1 MAAMGRHALQ
11 VMVIDDEPTQRLA
24 VTLMCRSLELP
35 PALDLAEADAALTL
49 IESKRTAIDLVIC
62 DLDMP
67 GMDGMEFIRRL
78 ATIPS
83 PPAMMILSGHP
94 SELLDS
100 VEGLGRARG
109 LRMMASVRKPLTKSV
124 LVGVLDAL
132 ATDTAQKPPKADA
145 PSLDTDEIDV
155 LIESGGFEPYFQPQI
170 DLTNGEVHGAEIL
183 ARLTLPDGSI
193 LLPATFLERLA
204 ERDMMAGF
212 TMEMVDRTLA
222 SVARWPCGI
231 GRLHLSVNLTPALFE
246 DLAIMRQVMTRI
258 DQSGLPRSQIMF
270 ELVETAVSGDPMAF
284 LEGATRLRLRGYGLS
299 IDDFGQGNSTLD
311 QLRRLP
317 FTELKIDRA
326 FVTGIDRD
334 PNNQAIVSN
343 TISMAKA
350 LGMTVVAEGVETEA
364 EARYLSELGCH
375 FAQGYF
381 YSQALSSDRFVR
393 FLEDRA
399 SV

>member
-1 MAAMGRHALQ
+1 
-11 VMVIDDEPTQRLA
+11 MVIDDEPTQRLA
-24 VTLMCRSLELP
+24 VTLMCRALNLP
-35 PALDLAEADAALTL
+35 PAIDLAEADAALAMIAAKQT
-49 IESKRTAIDLVIC
+49 TIDLVIC

-67 GMDGMEFIRRL
+67 AMDGMEFIRRL
-78 ATIPS
+78 AKIPA

-109 LRMMASVRKPLTKSV
+109 LRMMASVKKPLTKSV
-124 LVGVLDAL
+124 LVEVLEALAAETDRVPVFAAAPYLKPPEIDAL
-132 ATDTAQKPPKADA
+132 IDT
-145 PSLDTDEIDV
+145 
-155 LIESGGFEPYFQPQI
+155 GGFEPYFQPQI
-170 DLTNGEVHGAEIL
+170 NLANGEVHGAEIL
-183 ARLTLPDGSI
+183 ARLVLPDGSI
-193 LLPATFLERLA
+193 YMPAVFLERLVD
-204 ERDMMAGF
+204 RNLMASF
-212 TMEMVDRTLA
+212 TMEMVDKTLA
-222 SVARWPCGI
+222 SVACWPDGI
-231 GRLHLSVNLTPALFE
+231 KRLHLSVNLTPALFE
-246 DLAIMRQVMTRI
+246 DLTIMRDVMARI

-326 FVTGIDRD
+326 FISRIDTD
-334 PNNQAIVSN
+334 LNNQAIVSN

-350 LGMTVVAEGVETEA
+350 LGMTVVAEGVETED
-364 EARYLSELGCH
+364 EARYLADLGCH

-381 YSQALSSDRFVR
+381 YSQALASDRFVR
-393 FLEDRA
+393 FLEGQAR
-399 SV
+399 V

>member
-1 MAAMGRHALQ
+1 
-11 VMVIDDEPTQRLA
+11 MVIDDEPTQRLA
-24 VTLMCRSLELP
+24 VTLMCRALNLP
-35 PALDLAEADAALTL
+35 PALDLAEADAALTM
-49 IESKRTAIDLVIC
+49 IKAKQTAIDLVIC

-78 ATIPS
+78 AKIPTQ
-83 PPAMMILSGHP
+83 PAMMILSGHP
-94 SELLDS
+94 SGLLDS

-132 ATDTAQKPPKADA
+132 AAETARMPVIIADA
-145 PSLDTDEIDV
+145 PSLDPGEIDD
-155 LIESGGFEPYFQPQI
+155 LIDTGAFEPYFQPQI
-170 DLTNGEVHGAEIL
+170 NLANGEVHGAEIL
-183 ARLTLPDGSI
+183 ARLILPDGSI
-193 LLPATFLERLA
+193 YLPAVFLGRLA
-204 ERDMMAGF
+204 ERGLMAGF
-212 TMEMVDRTLA
+212 TMEMVDKTLA
-222 SVARWPCGI
+222 SVAAWPRRI
-231 GRLHLSVNLTPALFE
+231 RELHLSVNLTPALFE
-246 DLAIMRQVMTRI
+246 DLTIMRDVMARI
-258 DQSGLPRSQIMF
+258 DQAGLPRSQIMF
-270 ELVETAVSGDPMAF
+270 ELVETAVSGDPNAF

-326 FVTGIDRD
+326 FISRIDAD

-350 LGMTVVAEGVETEA
+350 LGMTVVAEGVETED
-364 EARYLSELGCH
+364 EARYLTYLGCH

-381 YSQALSSDRFVR
+381 YSQALASDRFVR

-399 SV
+399 ER